1 MQIKTFLSAL
11 ALALSFSAT
20 GAHAQAQTTPSAEA
34 ITEQVQLQ
42 QIRNATLKITYADT
56 TFLIDPMLS
65 KKGSYPGFEGTYR
78 SQLRNPLV
86 DQIGRAHVLTP
97 VTNAHLVC
105 RLLLEKTNRISIYTY
120 KRLQH
125 NN

>member
-78 SQLRNPLV
+78 SQLRNPRSEERRV
-86 DQIGRAHVLTP
+86 GKECVST
-97 VTNAHLVC
+97 C
-105 RLLLEKTNRISIYTY
+105 RSRWSRY
-120 KRLQH
+120 R
-125 NN
+125 

>member
-56 TFLIDPMLS
+56 TFLIDRMLS

-86 DQIGRAHVLTP
+86 DLPMSINDILAGVAAVIDRKRT
-97 VTNAHLVC
+97 
-105 RLLLEKTNRISIYTY
+105 RLNSS
-120 KRLQH
+120 H
-125 NN
+125 